1 MKYRQKPLIQLID
14 YFSGPSCVDIAMYC
28 TVSNIAM
35 NGLEAL
41 SCDVHP
47 RAGDQSVH
55 KAALILF
62 VVHNTWDGLT
72 QNGSYYS
79 GPRVFIL

>member
-1 MKYRQKPLIQLID
+1 
-14 YFSGPSCVDIAMYC
+14 
-28 TVSNIAM
+28 M
-35 NGLEAL
+35 NDLEAL
-41 SCDVHP
+41 SCVVHP

-72 QNGSYYS
+72 QNSNYYS
-79 GPRVFIL
+79 GPRPVCLSYMYDITTCE